1 MKLSTNLFNAILHPF
16 TSNSALKL
24 DSCFDSHSIDFTLSF
39 QNLIIPFDFIMKA
52 SSLSAVRRLF
62 KTAEV
67 DCIRTAI
74 NNKKYDNPNEDVFIL
89 IDFPIIT
96 FIAYKASGTPTNQLR
111 GRAVMKKPIFA
122 NSKPQ

>member
-1 MKLSTNLFNAILHPF
+1 
-16 TSNSALKL
+16 
-24 DSCFDSHSIDFTLSF
+24 
-39 QNLIIPFDFIMKA
+39 MKA